1 MLSRVA
7 NLTYW
12 MARYLERADNSA
24 RILDVNTQLALENR
38 AGPSDDAR
46 LWQPIIFALGD
57 ETLFKQLYPETTEQ
71 SVAEFVLFNTKN
83 PNSILSCINL
93 ARENAR
99 CIRDQLSSEAWE
111 QLNRLYLHMRDK
123 TVADYHGVGTTDFLS
138 RLRKSIQLFYGI
150 AASMLPRNDGWHF
163 YNLGRF
169 LERAD
174 NTSRVIDVKYFTL
187 LPSALAVGSALDAL
201 HWAAVLR
208 SCSAFEAFRK
218 SRLGVIKA
226 ERVLEYL
233 ILDEFFPRS
242 IRFSIITA
250 EEAVRRLTRDA
261 DHHYSNAP
269 SRSLGRLRAD
279 LDYLLI
285 GDIVSHGLHE
295 WIDNL
300 QLKIAKIHEDIE
312 SAFVDYDIER
322 ARILG

>member
-12 MARYLERADNSA
+12 MARYLERAENSA
-24 RILDVNTQLALENR
+24 RILDVNTQLALESSMGVVN
-38 AGPSDDAR
+38 DAR
-46 LWQPIIFALGD
+46 LWEPIIFALGD
-57 ETLFKQLYPETTEQ
+57 ETLFKELYSETSERT
-71 SVAEFVLFNTKN
+71 VAEFVLFNPKN
-83 PNSILSCINL
+83 PNSVLSCINL

-99 CIRDQLSSEAWE
+99 CIRDQISSDAWE
-111 QLNRLYLHMRDK
+111 QLNRLYLQMRGK
-123 TVADYHGVGTTDFLS
+123 TVADYRQTGTVEFLG

-150 AASMLPRNDGWHF
+150 AASMFPRNDAWQF
-163 YNLGRF
+163 YELGRF

-174 NTSRVIDVKYFTL
+174 DTSRLIDVKYFTL
-187 LPSALAVGSALDAL
+187 LPTVQAVGSTLDAL
-201 HWAAVLR
+201 QWGAVLR

-218 SRLGVIKA
+218 SRRGLINA
-226 ERVLEYL
+226 ERVIDY
-233 ILDEFFPRS
+233 IVLDEFFPRS

-250 EEAVRRLTRDA
+250 EESVRRITRDS

-285 GDIVSHGLHE
+285 GDIVKFGLHE
-295 WIDNL
+295 WIDQL
-300 QLKIAKIHEDIE
+300 QLSIARVHTDIE
-312 SAFVDYDIER
+312 SAFIDYDVER